1 MAIAGHITRYG
12 YNIKKI
18 QTQTEHN
25 KQMVNVRNLK
35 FNGVWENPL
44 FIWSILQ
51 SRVHVRIEIHTE
63 LRLHEWL

>member
-1 MAIAGHITRYG
+1 MFMFFTRYG

-25 KQMVNVRNLK
+25 KLLVIVRNLK
-35 FNGVWENPL
+35 FNEVGENPL

-63 LRLHEWL
+63 MRLHE